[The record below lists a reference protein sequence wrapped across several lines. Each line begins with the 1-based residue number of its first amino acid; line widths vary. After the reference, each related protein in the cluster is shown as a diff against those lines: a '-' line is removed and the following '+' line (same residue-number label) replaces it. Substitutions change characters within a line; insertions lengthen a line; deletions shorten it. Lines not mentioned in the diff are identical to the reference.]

1 MPVYSFYM
9 LKWRYKRDRKNN
21 YSICIYHDSFVRS
34 IWAVGI
40 LRLQS
45 VVVMVMAVIGI
56 YGIILEVYWGLLVS
70 GNYLGI
76 VCLSTLRNK
85 KLILKEDKFYYRN
98 FKQEVEGKIEE
109 IEFVERRKASVGD
122 YSE

>member
-1 MPVYSFYM
+1 
-9 LKWRYKRDRKNN
+9 
-21 YSICIYHDSFVRS
+21 
-34 IWAVGI
+34 
-40 LRLQS
+40 
-45 VVVMVMAVIGI
+45 MAVIGI

-109 IEFVERRKASVGD
+109 IEFVERRKEGVVIRAKGEEMKIRCTKEEYVEDLMKKIGK
-122 YSE
+122 EEEKNR